1 MYLPQQTEFW
11 AKWSFMKVCPVLE
24 VPTLREAQ
32 AEDRRERRNE
42 SPVPARIR
50 ALLLT
55 PDTL

>member
-1 MYLPQQTEFW
+1 
-11 AKWSFMKVCPVLE
+11 MKVCPVLE